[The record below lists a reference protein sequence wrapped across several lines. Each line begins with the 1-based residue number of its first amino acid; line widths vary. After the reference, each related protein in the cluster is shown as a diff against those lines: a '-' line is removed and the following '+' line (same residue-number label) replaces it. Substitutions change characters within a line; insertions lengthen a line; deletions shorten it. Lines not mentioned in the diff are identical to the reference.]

1 MRSLTSVDLA
11 FSWPEAPKHLPRR
24 WVAVLDPYV
33 DQEQSSI
40 VSARLTFHSTDPV
53 LEDFLA
59 FAEQEKAREPGT
71 GGFLGRLGLRGQS
84 IPQGTTHVLAPPTP
98 LQVRDRCPACDRP
111 LTVALSTN
119 PSDDWFGRDR
129 STVTNKRHC

>member
-40 VSARLTFHSTDPV
+40 VSARLTFHSTDPI

-71 GGFLGRLGLRGQS
+71 GGLLGRLGLRGPSVPLGHNARPGASDPAPGARSLPSLRSAIDSGVEYES
-84 IPQGTTHVLAPPTP
+84 IRRL
-98 LQVRDRCPACDRP
+98 VR
-111 LTVALSTN
+111 T
-119 PSDDWFGRDR
+119 
-129 STVTNKRHC
+129 

>member
-71 GGFLGRLGLRGQS
+71 GGLLGRLGLRGPS
-84 IPQGTTHVLAPPTP
+84 VP
-98 LQVRDRCPACDRP
+98 LLRVVRR
-111 LTVALSTN
+111 LSTN
-119 PSDDWFGRDR
+119 PPDDWFGPDR
-129 STVTNKRHC
+129 STVYEQEALLTLDAAPLPAGDLWVTDL